1 MKRKTVLTVV
11 ASVALVVALIYLVV
25 MALSQFGILSQ
36 EQTEE
41 TLFVRGYFFLPLPL
55 VGLVAAVLLQAH
67 SVRSAKKKKR

>member
-41 TLFVRGYFFLPLPL
+41 NLFVRGYFFLPLPL
-55 VGLVAAVLLQAH
+55 VGLVAAVLLQAY

>member
-55 VGLVAAVLLQAH
+55 VGLVAAVLLQAY